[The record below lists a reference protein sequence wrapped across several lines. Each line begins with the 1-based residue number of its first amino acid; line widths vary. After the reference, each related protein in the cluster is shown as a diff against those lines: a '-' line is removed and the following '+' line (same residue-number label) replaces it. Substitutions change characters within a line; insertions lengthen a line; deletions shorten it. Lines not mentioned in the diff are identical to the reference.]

1 MQVRAGQLLSIL
13 VTLGCTIGHPVAD
26 DPARAGQHAQAV
38 TQTIRTLTDTTDR
51 LESLSDSIETEVNTN
66 RETVDENISTEAVRV
81 AEEVVPDESETE
93 SESYEQNPDHQFSI
107 SDQVNSFADFS
118 LHPSAVIFTV
128 SNFTTNNPL
137 DNLKDFSNWNAS
149 DIHDFQ
155 LNHENDIEGNE
166 FSYIDQLAVE
176 SEHRDSTVAHAILA
190 NDTHESGTYNVTL
203 STDTTYSEE
212 VTRVWVTTTLDPS
225 TPLYVEE
232 EMEEEMSS
240 TPKYFNTGVN
250 PSRVPELANIQ
261 ESQLHVT
268 HDQPHDHPLPAH
280 HDTTP
285 HTHTPGVLDVEEVHN
300 QGADKVE
307 EYNFDDHFDLVTVD
321 NDDKSDHADLDR
333 DSSYAVSDNEP
344 VQSTAL
350 YNSDLYEVVTSQI
363 NPESE
368 IFVDSQEEF
377 SVYEYEDDKSDIS
390 DVVIDS
396 NTSQDESGDINEKYA
411 SFLDNL
417 KNKYEVTSKAE
428 DRNREHSPKLFE
440 DSLAVL
446 VNTKDSSPKLFDR
459 GLPTHHRE
467 DSLESSPPD
476 GGAVVGNS
484 PMTEMGHPLVS
495 LMKIEPH
502 AMKLLVK
509 PRKFEPDTMVR
520 LMYERVP
527 RDKPA
532 LQQHLDDPVIEYVHV
547 YRVEQEHYLTN
558 LPMGKYIVCGE
569 AQINGEVFQSN
580 CFETSINRLDN
591 NMLQG
596 GVIAVIAVALLI
608 VFCVILYAIYHRV
621 VVSKKKD
628 MERILQEKVAK
639 FAKKEKEI
647 YEKELYEVPVF
658 AVTYPDPTEP
668 YEERCI
674 M

>member
-1 MQVRAGQLLSIL
+1 MQVRAGIL
-13 VTLGCTIGHPVAD
+13 WAILATIGCTGHPVAE
-26 DPARAGQHAQAV
+26 DPTLAV
-38 TQTIRTLTDTTDR
+38 TQTIPTDR
-51 LESLSDSIETEVNTN
+51 LDSIETEVNTN
-66 RETVDENISTEAVRV
+66 REEVGENISTEAVRV
-81 AEEVVPDESETE
+81 VEEIFPVESVTE
-93 SESYEQNPDHQFSI
+93 RKSDEQNPDHQFSI
-107 SDQVNSFADFS
+107 TDQVNSFADFS

-176 SEHRDSTVAHAILA
+176 SEHRSNTVAHAILA
-190 NDTHESGTYNVTL
+190 NDTHESGTEHLRYNVTL

-212 VTRVWVTTTLDPS
+212 VTRVWVTTTLDSS

-240 TPKYFNTGVN
+240 TPKYFSTGVK
-250 PSRVPELANIQ
+250 PSRAPELANIQ
-261 ESQLHVT
+261 EHQHQVT
-268 HDQPHDHPLPAH
+268 HDQPHDHAQAHH

-285 HTHTPGVLDVEEVHN
+285 STHTPGVLDVEEVHN
-300 QGADKVE
+300 QRADKVE

-368 IFVDSQEEF
+368 IFVDRQEEF
-377 SVYEYEDDKSDIS
+377 SVYEYEDDNSDLS
-390 DVVIDS
+390 DLVIQS
-396 NTSQDESGDINEKYA
+396 NFTEDKTEDINEKYA

-417 KNKYEVTSKAE
+417 KNKYEVSSETE
-428 DRNREHSPKLFE
+428 DGHREHSPKLFE

-459 GLPTHHRE
+459 GLPTPPHHRE

-476 GGAVVGNS
+476 GAVVGDS

-547 YRVEQEHYLTN
+547 YRVEQEHYLTD

-639 FAKKEKEI
+639 FARKEKEI